1 MQLLFFM
8 KRIFLLSLLLKFLL
22 KEKQEAKEEKEE
34 GEMGLSSIPSIIP
47 GCCFLRR

>member
-8 KRIFLLSLLLKFLL
+8 KRIFLLFLLFLL
-22 KEKQEAKEEKEE
+22 KEKEKEKKEKEKKE
-34 GEMGLSSIPSIIP
+34 GEMELLSIPFIIL